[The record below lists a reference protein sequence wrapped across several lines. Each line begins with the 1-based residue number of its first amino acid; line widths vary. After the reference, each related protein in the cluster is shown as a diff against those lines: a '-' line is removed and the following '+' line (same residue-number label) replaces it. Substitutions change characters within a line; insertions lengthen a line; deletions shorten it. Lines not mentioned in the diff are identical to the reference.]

1 MTISRQHHPAGGHWV
16 EVAELV
22 QYLGALVGQE
32 PRGGLIEVRYRA
44 GDGMRQRFHRA
55 DRPELAAELVLLLG
69 EQHDVYVG
77 CAPRRRRWGGRR
89 AVERVWSLWVDCDG
103 PEASERLASFE
114 PAPAIVVASGS
125 PGGRHAYWPLAEP
138 LEPRQAEEANARL
151 AHALGAD
158 AAATDAARILRPPHT
173 RNFKHDPPAPVVLER
188 LGDERLMAA
197 DVVRG
202 LPVLPAPV
210 GRGPDPGPALRTGDP
225 LRALEP
231 AVYVE
236 ALTGQRVGR
245 SRKVSCPFHE
255 DATPSLHVYET
266 PEGGWFCFS
275 CRRGTSVYDLAGPLW
290 GLRTRGVEFLELRRR
305 LTELLL

>member
-1 MTISRQHHPAGGHWV
+1 M
-16 EVAELV
+16 AELV
-22 QYLGALVGQE
+22 QYLGALVGRE
-32 PRGGLIEVRYRA
+32 PRGGLIEVRYRE
-44 GDGMRQRFHRA
+44 GTGMRQRFHRA

-69 EQHDVYVG
+69 QQHDVYVG

-89 AVERVWSLWVDCDG
+89 AIERVWSLWVDCDG

-114 PAPAIVVASGS
+114 PAPAVVIASGS
-125 PGGRHAYWPLAEP
+125 AGSRHAYWPLAEP
-138 LEPRQAEEANARL
+138 LAPREAEEANSRL

-158 AAATDAARILRPPHT
+158 PAATDAARILRPPHT

-188 LGDERLMAA
+188 LVDERQMAA
-197 DVVRG
+197 DVVRE
-202 LPVLPAPV
+202 LPVLPAPA
-210 GRGPDPGPALRTGDP
+210 GRGSDPGPALRTGDP
-225 LRALEP
+225 LRSIAP
-231 AVYVE
+231 VVYVE
-236 ALTGQRVGR
+236 ALTGQRVPR

-290 GLRTRGVEFLELRRR
+290 NLRTRGVEFLELRRR
-305 LTELLL
+305 LHELLLS

>member
-1 MTISRQHHPAGGHWV
+1 MTTSRRHHPAGGHWA

-22 QYLGALVGQE
+22 EYLGALVGRE
-32 PRGGLIEVRYRA
+32 PRGGLIEVRYRE

-69 EQHDVYVG
+69 QQHDVYVG

-103 PEASERLASFE
+103 LEASERLAAFE

-125 PGGRHAYWPLAEP
+125 AHSRHAYWPLAEP
-138 LEPRQAEEANARL
+138 IEPRTAEEANSRL

-158 AAATDAARILRPPHT
+158 PAATDAARILRPPHT
-173 RNFKHDPPAPVVLER
+173 WNFKHDRPAPVVLER
-188 LGDERLMAA
+188 LTDERQMAA

-202 LPVLPAPV
+202 LPALQVTP
-210 GRGPDPGPALRTGDP
+210 GRGPKPGPALRRGDP
-225 LRALEP
+225 LRAIEP
-231 AVYVE
+231 AFYVE

-266 PEGGWFCFS
+266 AEGGWFCFS

-305 LTELLL
+305 LVELLM